1 MVIPYGIIVDVC
13 AVAVG
18 GVAGGLLKKILPKR
32 IVDALFIITAFCA
45 FGIGIVATIKL
56 SSLTVVM
63 VSVILGCIIGELC
76 RIETGIDKL
85 IGFTVNKLNRKGKVL
100 AENLSEEEK
109 QKAQADTN
117 LKLELLSMSMAVICF
132 SGTGF
137 FGALTEG
144 LDGDHSILLAKAVL
158 DFFTVMVI
166 AAQIGYFVSVFAL
179 PQAVIFVIC
188 FFLATL
194 ISPILTPEAIANFK
208 SVGGVLTLVIGYN
221 ILANQVGL
229 KSVRVLNLTPAF
241 ILVLFFS
248 WVVTFLP
255 FTI

>member
-1 MVIPYGIIVDVC
+1 MVIPYGIIVDGCV
-13 AVAVG
+13 VAIG
-18 GVAGGLLKKILPKR
+18 GLIGGLLKKVLPKR

-63 VSVILGCIIGELC
+63 GSVILGCVIGELC
-76 RIETGIDKL
+76 LIETGIDKL
-85 IGFTVNKLNRKGKVL
+85 IGFTVGKLNRKSGKL
-100 AENLSEEEK
+100 AEGLSEEEK

-117 LKLELLSMSMAVICF
+117 LKIELLSMAMAIICF

-144 LDGDHSILLAKAVL
+144 LDGDHSILLAKSVL
-158 DFFTVMVI
+158 DFFTVVVI
-166 AAQIGYFVSVFAL
+166 AAQIGCFVSVFAI
-179 PQAVIFVIC
+179 PQVVIYLIC

-194 ISPILTPEAIANFK
+194 ISPILTAESIANFK
-208 SVGGVLTLVIGYN
+208 AVGGILTLVIGYN

-229 KSVRVLNLTPAF
+229 KKVRVLNLTPAF

-248 WVVTFLP
+248 WVATFLP